1 MSTSSYT
8 ASDIQ
13 ILEGLEAVRKRPSM
27 YIGSTGPAGLHHLIT
42 ELVDNSIDEI
52 SAGFGTV
59 VHVTL
64 HADGS
69 VTVDDDGRGIP
80 VDTHAAG
87 VSALE
92 VVMTTLHAGGKFDSR
107 EQVGYQTAGGLHGVG
122 ASCVNALS
130 EFLQVR
136 VQQNGAIYQQ
146 TYQRGIPTTP
156 VENIGTT
163 EKTGTLTTFMPD
175 AEIFDTL
182 EFSHDVLRDRLRELA
197 FLNKGVRIILV
208 DERVDERRGTDA
220 GSGEGAGKARSSHGS
235 NPSKAGANTTSTAL
249 RSVFQYDGGIAS
261 FVSYHN
267 QNKEVLHTEPIYVE
281 GTREGVVVEIALQ
294 FNTTYSENIFSY
306 ANNIRTSEGGFH
318 ESGFKSALTRAFNGY
333 AKENGLLKN
342 AKITLTGEDIREGLT
357 AVISVKV
364 PEPQFEGQTKSKL
377 GNTEVEGIVQSFVG
391 ASLKTVLEESPTVVK
406 RIIQK
411 SIQAAQARE
420 AARSAREVIRRKS
433 VLDSASMPG
442 KLADCSERDP
452 TQTEFFLVEG
462 DSAGGT
468 AKQGRDRRYQ
478 AVLPLKGKGINVDKA
493 RLDKILK
500 NAQVIDIVTALGTG
514 IGAEEFTLDK
524 LRYAKVIIMADA
536 DVDGAHIRTL
546 LLTFFF
552 RQMPE
557 LIAGGHLYIAQPPLY
572 QVRKGRKSQYLQ
584 DDEQLEDY
592 LLTLALDTLQ
602 ITNARKGTPYT
613 ADEYRTIANAV
624 RKVSLILDELER
636 HAIDTERMCAQL
648 CAGDE
653 ADVSQLLDEMGR
665 HEALPLPETEAEV
678 NSKDADVSQITFTDF
693 QLGIDGAD
701 VYRPSDVS
709 SEQSE
714 LEVAPSPL
722 GYELS
727 ELRKELV
734 LLEGFQIFHSDFF
747 PSVDGVSSPE
757 ATVEEGATLDTTG
770 STNIHRDLPSDTTP
784 SAGNVKML
792 FTVQSENGAMYHAQD
807 ILALAQY
814 VVEMAHRGL
823 NITRYKGLA
832 EMNADQLR
840 HTTMHREERILLRVT
855 LDDAVEADRVF
866 TLLMGDTVEPRR
878 AFIERYGTQVNLDLY
893 GA

>member
-1 MSTSSYT
+1 MSTVSYT

-27 YIGSTGPAGLHHLIT
+27 YIGSTGPSGLHHLIT

-52 SAGFGTV
+52 SAGFGTA

-69 VTVDDDGRGIP
+69 VTVSDDGRGIP

-130 EFLQVR
+130 EWLQVR

-156 VENIGTT
+156 VENLGTT
-163 EKTGTLTTFMPD
+163 EKMGTLTTFMPD

-182 EFSHDVLRDRLRELA
+182 DFSHDILRDRLRELA
-197 FLNKGVRIILV
+197 FLNKGVRITLV
-208 DERVDERRGTDA
+208 DERVDERLGTD
-220 GSGEGAGKARSSHGS
+220 G
-235 NPSKAGANTTSTAL
+235 TAPKPCI
-249 RSVFQYDGGIAS
+249 FQYDGGIAS

-267 QNKEVLHTEPIYVE
+267 QNKEVLHTAPIYIE
-281 GTREGVVVEIALQ
+281 GTRDGVVVEIALQ

-306 ANNIRTSEGGFH
+306 ANNIRTAEGGFH
-318 ESGFKSALTRAFNGY
+318 ESGFKSALTRAFNAY
-333 AKENGLLKN
+333 AKDNKFLKN
-342 AKITLTGEDIREGLT
+342 AKVTLTGEDIREGVT

-364 PEPQFEGQTKSKL
+364 PDPQFEGQTKSKL
-377 GNTEVEGIVQSFVG
+377 GNTEVEGIVQRFVG
-391 ASLKTVLEESPTVVK
+391 ANLKTVLEEHPTVAK
-406 RIIQK
+406 RVIQK

-452 TQTEFFLVEG
+452 TRTEFFLVEG

-514 IGAEEFTLDK
+514 IGAEEFNLEK

-572 QVRKGRKSQYLQ
+572 QVRKGRKAQYLQ
-584 DDEQLEDY
+584 DDEAMEDY

-602 ITNARKGTPYT
+602 ITNARRGTPYT
-613 ADEYRTIANAV
+613 ADEYRIIANAV
-624 RKVSLILDELER
+624 RKVSLILEELAR
-636 HAIDTERMCAQL
+636 FGIDTERMCTQL
-648 CAGDE
+648 CTGDE
-653 ADVSQLLDEMGR
+653 TDISQLLNEHGFR
-665 HEALPLPETEAEV
+665 KLVEGVSNPEATDSE
-678 NSKDADVSQITFTDF
+678 DADISQITFTEF
-693 QLGIDGAD
+693 NLGIDSE
-701 VYRPSDVS
+701 PSVRGVS
-709 SEQSE
+709 NPTI
-714 LEVAPSPL
+714 APSPL

-727 ELRKELV
+727 ELRQELA
-734 LLEGFQIFHSDFF
+734 LLAGFQIFHSDFF
-747 PSVDGVSSPE
+747 PVEGVSNTDEDNRESETSP
-757 ATVEEGATLDTTG
+757 AQRMPTVEQLQRILETSG
-770 STNIHRDLPSDTTP
+770 SQSQPKLVREVSNSD
-784 SAGNVKML
+784 SSGERKRKML
-792 FTVQSENGAMYHAQD
+792 FTVQSENGTMYHAQD
-807 ILALAQY
+807 ILALARH
-814 VVEMAHRGL
+814 VVEIAHRGL
-823 NITRYKGLA
+823 TITRYKGLA
-832 EMNADQLR
+832 EMNAEQLR
-840 HTTMHREERILLRVT
+840 DTTMRPEERILLRVT

-878 AFIERYGTQVNLDLY
+878 EFIERYGTQVTLDLY